1 MDFLGTALDAT
12 TGVALALTGRDFL
25 GGAAFFAWA
34 AAIGLEGLEILL
46 GAFVDVLLLTFLLIF
61 TLFLATNLEVAVFLT
76 GATGFFAATT
86 FFGLVIAFVG
96 AVFALLR
103 AGDFLAGAAA
113 SLVLATI
120 CGAGLALGC
129 AAALAGLAVTF
140 FAAIRLA
147 LAAGAFFTG
156 AAFFATGFLAAGL
169 DAFVFFGVGMVQPSV
184 MKRIGWRRQQSD
196 ALAGKRG
203 HMNERTGT
211 LWQAVRANIWIAV
224 LAVGW
229 PR

>member
-1 MDFLGTALDAT
+1 M
-12 TGVALALTGRDFL
+12 
-25 GGAAFFAWA
+25 
-34 AAIGLEGLEILL
+34 LE
-46 GAFVDVLLLTFLLIF
+46 AFVDVLLLTFLLIF
-61 TLFLATNLEVAVFLT
+61 TLFLLTNLGVAVFLT

-103 AGDFLAGAAA
+103 AGDFLAGALAA
-113 SLVLATI
+113 LVLATI
-120 CGAGLALGC
+120 FGAGLALVC

-140 FAAIRLA
+140 FAAIGLA

-156 AAFFATGFLAAGL
+156 AAFFATVFLATGL

-196 ALAGKRG
+196 ALASKRRHING
-203 HMNERTGT
+203 WTGT
-211 LWQAVRANIWIAV
+211 LWQAVRANIWIAA